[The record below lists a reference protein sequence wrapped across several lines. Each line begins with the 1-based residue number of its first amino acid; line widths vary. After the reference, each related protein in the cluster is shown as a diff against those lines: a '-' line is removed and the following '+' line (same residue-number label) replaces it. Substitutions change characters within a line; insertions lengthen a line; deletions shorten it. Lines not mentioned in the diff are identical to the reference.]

1 MPAPIP
7 LNEAERLEALRSHEI
22 LDTAPEEAFD
32 ALTRLASHIC
42 GTPIALVTLVDAA
55 RQWFKS
61 KVGLDI
67 EETPREVA
75 FCSTA
80 ILQPDLFVV
89 PDAAGDERFA
99 ANPLVTSDPYIRF
112 YAGMPLTDENGFA
125 LGTLC
130 VIDQKPRE
138 LTPDQKEALQ
148 LLARQVLSQIE
159 RRRAIRELAQYR
171 NRLEEMVEHRTKQIH
186 AGLKRIELT
195 YDETLEA
202 LGGALDLRDNETEGH
217 SRRVTRYCLEIA
229 KSMGCSEEVRR
240 QIARGSYLHD
250 IGKIGIPDAI
260 LLKPGKLT
268 DEERQIME
276 THVRIGYDLV
286 CRIAFLA
293 SAAEIVLTHQ
303 ERYDGLGY
311 PQGLMGK
318 EIPLG
323 ARIFAVADTFDA
335 MTSDRPY
342 RAALSF
348 AVARE
353 EITKESGHQ
362 FDPDVVHA
370 SLSVSDELWL
380 QIRKKVEEQRG
391 TPARVNWRS

>member
-75 FCSTA
+75 FCSHA

-89 PDAAGDERFA
+89 PDAASDERFA

-112 YAGMPLTDENGFA
+112 YAGMPLTDQNGFA

-130 VIDQKPRE
+130 VIDQKPRD

-171 NRLEEMVEHRTKQIH
+171 NRLEEMVDHRTKQIQ
-186 AGLKRIELT
+186 AALKRIELT
-195 YDETLEA
+195 YEDRKSTRL
-202 LGGALDLRDNETEGH
+202 NSSH
-217 SRRVTRYCLEIA
+217 IQKSRMP
-229 KSMGCSEEVRR
+229 S
-240 QIARGSYLHD
+240 
-250 IGKIGIPDAI
+250 
-260 LLKPGKLT
+260 
-268 DEERQIME
+268 
-276 THVRIGYDLV
+276 
-286 CRIAFLA
+286 
-293 SAAEIVLTHQ
+293 SA
-303 ERYDGLGY
+303 
-311 PQGLMGK
+311 
-318 EIPLG
+318 
-323 ARIFAVADTFDA
+323 
-335 MTSDRPY
+335 
-342 RAALSF
+342 
-348 AVARE
+348 
-353 EITKESGHQ
+353 
-362 FDPDVVHA
+362 
-370 SLSVSDELWL
+370 
-380 QIRKKVEEQRG
+380 
-391 TPARVNWRS
+391 